1 MSVLNAPFEV
11 YVSKSEDKKLAALI
25 KKNMAKAEAKK
36 LKAKLRKQYDDTL
49 QPDGGEGDLDTR
61 DFFSDMKKRE
71 F

>member
-1 MSVLNAPFEV
+1 
-11 YVSKSEDKKLAALI
+11 VSKSDDKKLAALI

-36 LKAKLRKQYDDTL
+36 PKGKLRKQYDDTL
-49 QPDGGEGDLDTR
+49 QPDGGEDDIERR

>member
-1 MSVLNAPFEV
+1 M
-11 YVSKSEDKKLAALI
+11 SKSDDKWLEALI

-36 LKAKLRKQYDDTL
+36 PKAKLRKQYDDTL
-49 QPDGGEGDLDTR
+49 QAEGSEDDLERR

>member
-1 MSVLNAPFEV
+1 VT
-11 YVSKSEDKKLAALI
+11 KSDDKRLEALI

-36 LKAKLRKQYDDTL
+36 PKAKLRKQYDDTL
-49 QPDGGEGDLDTR
+49 QPEGGEGDLDTR

>member
-1 MSVLNAPFEV
+1 M
-11 YVSKSEDKKLAALI
+11 SKSDEARLAKLI

-36 LKAKLRKQYDDTL
+36 PQQKLRKQYDSTL
-49 QPDGGEGDLDTR
+49 QPEGGEDDLDRR

>member
-1 MSVLNAPFEV
+1 VPNSDE
-11 YVSKSEDKKLAALI
+11 KKIAALI

-36 LKAKLRKQYDDTL
+36 PKAKLRKQYDDTL
-49 QPDGGEGDLDTR
+49 QPDGDEGDLDRR

>member
-1 MSVLNAPFEV
+1 VT
-11 YVSKSEDKKLAALI
+11 KSDDKKIAALI

-36 LKAKLRKQYDDTL
+36 PKAKLRKQYDDTL
-49 QPDGGEGDLDTR
+49 QPEGGEEELDRR

>member
-1 MSVLNAPFEV
+1 
-11 YVSKSEDKKLAALI
+11 VSKSEDKKLAALI

-36 LKAKLRKQYDDTL
+36 PKAKLRKQYDSTL
-49 QPDGGEGDLDTR
+49 QPDGNEDDIERR